1 MTLGTHVQESSVLDL
16 YGVYVCIWMFVT
28 TLVAALFVPMLDV
41 TLVVSVLIDDFLEIC
56 FI

>member
-1 MTLGTHVQESSVLDL
+1 MCRKVTVLDL
-16 YGVYVCIWMFVT
+16 YGVYVRIWMFVT